1 MVAIYKDIFTSKF
14 WISIIRYADRSCWFA
29 LCNVTPNG
37 YNASC
42 PLYHWEENDFDRTIL
57 SLCQI
62 ILSFE
67 NCWKLL
73 RISRDYRETEHATSQ
88 RKSIWRIWF
97 QPFTPPSLL
106 PYCKKSQ
113 GAPKNNYRKL
123 LQARVRARSSSRSA
137 LTENHISIS
146 YVVSYCLQNTTLWI
160 LGNVKRKREILGSW

>member
-1 MVAIYKDIFTSKF
+1 MLIWVADLLCVMLPPTDTTHRVPYTIEKKTTLIEPS
-14 WISIIRYADRSCWFA
+14 SRFA
-29 LCNVTPNG
+29 K
-37 YNASC
+37 
-42 PLYHWEENDFDRTIL
+42 
-57 SLCQI
+57 I

-73 RISRDYRETEHATSQ
+73 RISRDYRETEHAISQ

-137 LTENHISIS
+137 LTENHISIL

-160 LGNVKRKREILGSW
+160 LGTWRGRGRF